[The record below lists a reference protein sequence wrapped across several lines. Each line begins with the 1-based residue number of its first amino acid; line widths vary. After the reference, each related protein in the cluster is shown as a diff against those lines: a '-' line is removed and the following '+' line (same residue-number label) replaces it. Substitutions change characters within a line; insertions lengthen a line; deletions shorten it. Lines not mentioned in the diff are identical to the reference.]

1 MRLLVGTNLFYPLY
15 GGGEK
20 ALIDWLMDFQER
32 GIEICVMTTVPEVEG
47 FDMEF
52 PFEIIRLT
60 QKKPYS
66 EKIEEDGMNQYLEE
80 ELQAHYHH
88 ANEFSQKA
96 LSILKVLPPFDYYLG
111 YGIWGSLAFQQEM
124 LPNFRSFASVLKEE
138 YPSIKTIS
146 LLWDLHGGEG
156 DYETDFVLHG
166 APYKYIHN
174 PHHEEAQIR
183 RFFIYPKQTD
193 QFIPIEN
200 FDFEEWKNRPYD
212 FIFNNP
218 QLNKGSIT
226 VLKLAQHYKEKSFLI
241 KMGQWGAWDNEEIL
255 QLKGLDNVTII
266 NHVKSMEHE
275 FYRQGKY
282 LLSPSVI
289 DGGGMMPLEAAMQGT
304 IPLCSD
310 VSILRYSSS
319 PFAEFVFSEEL
330 GYNALQKMI
339 YWNNYDALNFDLV
352 VKDWVERIDFLYDN
366 IEYVEDIYLNLKF
379 VENFVKERY
388 LFSLNRFI
396 QELEEIN
403 R

>member
-146 LLWDLHGGEG
+146 LL
-156 DYETDFVLHG
+156 
-166 APYKYIHN
+166 
-174 PHHEEAQIR
+174 
-183 RFFIYPKQTD
+183 
-193 QFIPIEN
+193 
-200 FDFEEWKNRPYD
+200 
-212 FIFNNP
+212 
-218 QLNKGSIT
+218 S
-226 VLKLAQHYKEKSFLI
+226 
-241 KMGQWGAWDNEEIL
+241 
-255 QLKGLDNVTII
+255 
-266 NHVKSMEHE
+266 
-275 FYRQGKY
+275 
-282 LLSPSVI
+282 LSS
-289 DGGGMMPLEAAMQGT
+289 T
-304 IPLCSD
+304 
-310 VSILRYSSS
+310 
-319 PFAEFVFSEEL
+319 
-330 GYNALQKMI
+330 
-339 YWNNYDALNFDLV
+339 
-352 VKDWVERIDFLYDN
+352 
-366 IEYVEDIYLNLKF
+366 
-379 VENFVKERY
+379 
-388 LFSLNRFI
+388 
-396 QELEEIN
+396 
-403 R
+403 